1 MRKRSPARFGASL
14 AQAAWRCDNTG
25 FPHQIR
31 ARAAAVAGVS
41 AGSRAVAADRL
52 FQKRLKSVGW
62 LYNCAF

>member
-1 MRKRSPARFGASL
+1 L

-25 FPHQIR
+25 FPHQTG
-31 ARAAAVAGVS
+31 ARAAAVAGAS